1 MRCRAG
7 QLTDAIPPCR
17 ARRESEE
24 RGSGQERAWATER
37 RLLQKQLKEQSA
49 IIGELKTVLAESF
62 RMHGGKL
69 PTEQH
74 GSGDDST
81 PALPTI
87 PSASAPPERKEEG
100 AATTPAPAPPTKP
113 ETTTP
118 PAPSSAQPSA
128 KQPAPVPTVSK
139 EAMPPTLAAP
149 QAAPL
154 PSQPVPSPAQ
164 PLNAGTE
171 TKQQLPLPQQAPVSV
186 TTTAAPVPVLPSDSL
201 DTPSSRALAAT
212 LRPSGIPSPALDEYR
227 LSLVRTELPSSQ
239 LLPPATSAGAPPLS
253 TTVSVVQE
261 APPVSVTMAAPV
273 LKKTELAA
281 TPPSTLAAPEAVAA
295 VAVTDKAKEAKP
307 AVMDALPSGPSQAK
321 LPGGLLP
328 ATNPPVAS

>member
-1 MRCRAG
+1 MSGEGAGSRCRAG
-7 QLTDAIPPCR
+7 QLTDAITPCR

-74 GSGDDST
+74 GAGDST

-100 AATTPAPAPPTKP
+100 AATTPAPAPPTQP

-118 PAPSSAQPSA
+118 PAPFSAQPSA
-128 KQPAPVPTVSK
+128 K

-154 PSQPVPSPAQ
+154 PSQPVPSAAQ

-171 TKQQLPLPQQAPVSV
+171 TKQQLPLPQQAPVSA
-186 TTTAAPVPVLPSDSL
+186 TTPAAPAPVLPSDSL
-201 DTPSSRALAAT
+201 GTPSSRALATT
-212 LRPSGIPSPALDEYR
+212 LRPSDIPSPALDEYR
-227 LSLVRTELPSSQ
+227 LNLVRTELPSSQ
-239 LLPPATSAGAPPLS
+239 QLLPPVTSAGAPLLS

-281 TPPSTLAAPEAVAA
+281 PPPSTLAAPEAVAA

-307 AVMDALPSGPSQAK
+307 AVMDAVPSGPSQAK